1 MKFKT
6 YSSNPQIQKAIEVAM
21 QIKELEKENH
31 LLKDAVKEKVNAS
44 RKSNKPKTLKISQ
57 KK

>member
-21 QIKELEKENH
+21 QMKELEKENH

-44 RKSNKPKTLKISQ
+44 RKSNKPESLKISE

>member
-21 QIKELEKENH
+21 QMKELEKENH

-44 RKSNKPKTLKISQ
+44 RKSNKPKTLKISE